1 MGATAVVGVVVS
13 MTALKPSIVE
23 QRQAIEALINCAIS
37 DEQPSPYDV
46 AAAKQ
51 AVVTLGF
58 LERNADVA
66 RVIAM
71 VMKEFPGCD
80 AEVR

>member
-1 MGATAVVGVVVS
+1 MPKLS
-13 MTALKPSIVE
+13 LIE
-23 QRQAIEALINCAIS
+23 QRQGVEALINCAIS

-51 AVVTLGF
+51 AVMTLGF

-66 RVIAM
+66 RVIAT
-71 VMKEFPGCD
+71 VMKEFPGSEV
-80 AEVR
+80 EVR